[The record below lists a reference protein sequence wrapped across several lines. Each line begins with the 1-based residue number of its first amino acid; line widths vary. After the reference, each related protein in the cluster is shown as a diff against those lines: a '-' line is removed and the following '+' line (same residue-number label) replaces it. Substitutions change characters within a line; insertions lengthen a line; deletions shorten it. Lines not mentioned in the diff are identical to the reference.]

1 MKKNALAAG
10 LVLTVIVMAAC
21 GSRNVPADTVTSETE
36 TTVSSEVKEAASAE
50 EKSESSAS
58 VDSSGEST
66 KAPVKKQEDKEELK
80 KSYSKY
86 GSDGELI
93 YKIDYDEFGHPTYE
107 YDNESGNS
115 LEYTYELKD
124 ENGNDVLYKYD
135 AGGNLIIKWEY
146 YGRTLKVHVE
156 TGYYNGTMTYET
168 VFSESGDTL
177 SHKTLDGAGTDNEY
191 DADGNLIKSAE
202 AGIGYDIFSYN
213 EEGQLAEQ
221 KGYDENGALLYTI
234 TNEYD
239 ENGNITKGS
248 EEYADGSE
256 SMKASYKYDK
266 NGFLL
271 EIVTDYGDGY
281 LEKDLYVRDEAGR
294 ELEYRYVASE
304 NGKETEIQKVT
315 KEYDSYGN
323 VVSEIYYSMGKKG
336 GETKYVYT
344 YDNSGNILKKES
356 YINGELLN
364 VEDFSY

>member
-146 YGRTLKVHVE
+146 YG
-156 TGYYNGTMTYET
+156 
-168 VFSESGDTL
+168 DTL
-177 SHKTLDGAGTDNEY
+177 SHKTLDAAGTDNEY

-202 AGIGYDIFSYN
+202 AGIGYDTFSYN

-221 KGYDENGALLYTI
+221 KGYDENGDLLYTI